1 MTLPLNPPTLEI
13 PSAFAEDAEV
23 GNFLDALLRTLYRIW
38 KELYSIRTG
47 AKVTTT
53 DATPKAAQYI
63 SVPTNKTV
71 FIDSIVVARR
81 SGGSSGSVGDSA
93 WYRLQGGFKN
103 IAGTLSIIGS
113 NDLIGGED
121 QAGWNV
127 QYASSGETIALTV
140 TGAANNNIT
149 WETTVSA
156 YEVGI

>member
-1 MTLPLNPPTLEI
+1 MINPPTLTI
-13 PSAFAEDAEV
+13 PSAFAQDKEI
-23 GNFLDALLRTLYRIW
+23 GKFFSSFLRAVYLMWVEIFSARSKL
-38 KELYSIRTG
+38 
-47 AKVTTT
+47 KVTTT
-53 DATPKAAQYI
+53 DATPTAAQYI
-63 SVPTNKTV
+63 AVPTNKTV

-81 SGGSSGSVGDSA
+81 TGGSAGTTGDSA

-103 IAGTLSIIGS
+103 IAGTLSIIGA

-140 TGAANNNIT
+140 TGAASNNVT

-156 YEVGI
+156 YEVGV